1 MYDDDEEIKRKRR
14 NLILIIFLIIA
25 IIILLIVFL
34 INRKNFSIF
43 NNGMSCELQVISGQK
58 DQDGKYLEP
67 VVVGFSKV
75 DPENKITKKVV
86 GPSEKEAAGETY
98 TITKEGVTTIKG
110 FVYNAKNQVSTC
122 TLEVDVAKT
131 TGKCNIEVTEGTKGE
146 GTWYTSDVKVKLT
159 ATDTGDLN
167 ITKYNI
173 SVKDKKTDDNKD
185 TYSVT
190 ANGSTELV
198 GTIEYSNGKSTTCT
212 KSIKIDKNKPTC
224 SLKVTSGEK
233 SGNVYTSN
241 VTVEIGSTKDEESG
255 VLGSGFGTKDNFSE
269 TKYVIKED
277 GTKEV
282 VGYVKDKAGNL
293 NTCKLSITKGKESSG
308 SGSSGSGSSGN
319 GSSGNGSGGSGS
331 SSSGTPSGS
340 TVVQKQEK
348 ICSLRA
354 TGVEKGGVY
363 TEDVVISFKE
373 VNEGVKASYITVGD
387 RFAGYESVYV
397 YGITSPQEFT
407 ANATVWYNDGKQAT
421 CSLKF
426 TVDPTKDV
434 VKYFL
439 KYAKVGDKT
448 DYSAGNWTTTSNISS
463 KDGGLGGYRAGTSK
477 DGTISCHSGESPSKT
492 GWVVYKKANNR
503 IELIHAGTPI
513 CMTHTET
520 GYQTALG
527 VINTPGNAY
536 TFVTSYAQSA
546 YYLTWEGYGY
556 LSVYG
561 NQLIHN
567 GQYYYLAGNP
577 NNKEYNT
584 DYLNA
589 YFPTK
594 LWAYDPNKRV
604 HSFESGTLGL
614 RPIVV
619 LKSNVGAIYSNGYWY
634 LRTASKD
641 VEDEYTVNNEIFDNI
656 LESIISDSGLY

>member
-14 NLILIIFLIIA
+14 NLILIILIIIA

-34 INRKNFSIF
+34 INRKNFSVF
-43 NNGMSCELQVISGQK
+43 NNGMSCELQIVSGEK
-58 DQDGKYLEP
+58 DKNGKYLEP

-86 GPSEKEAAGETY
+86 GPSEKDAVGDTY
-98 TITKEGVTTIKG
+98 TITKEGVTTVKG

-122 TLEVDVAKT
+122 TIEVDVAKT
-131 TGKCNIEVTEGTKGE
+131 TGKCSFEVTEGTKGQ
-146 GTWYTSDVKVKLT
+146 GDWYTSDVKVKLK

-190 ANGSTELV
+190 ANGATELV

-255 VLGSGFGTKDNFSE
+255 VLGSGFGNKENFSE

-308 SGSSGSGSSGN
+308 SGSSGSGSSGS
-319 GSSGNGSGGSGS
+319 SSGN
-331 SSSGTPSGS
+331 PSGS
-340 TVVQKQEK
+340 TIINKQEK

-373 VNEGVKASYITVGD
+373 VNEGVKTSYITVGD
-387 RFAGYESVYV
+387 RFAGYDSVLV

-439 KYAKVGDKT
+439 KHARVGDKT
-448 DYSAGNWTTTSNISS
+448 DYSAGNWTTSSNISS
-463 KDGGLGGYRAGTSK
+463 KDGGLGGYRAGNSK
-477 DGTISCHSGESPSKT
+477 DGTISCHAGESPSRT
-492 GWVVYKKANNR
+492 GWVVYKKDANKV
-503 IELIHAGTPI
+503 ELIHAGTPI
-513 CMTHTET
+513 CMTHTEV
-520 GYQTALG
+520 GYQNALN
-527 VINTPGNAY
+527 VINQPANAY
-536 TFVTSYAQSA
+536 AFVNSYAQSA

-634 LRTASKD
+634 LRTDTKEA
-641 VEDEYTVNNEIFDNI
+641 EDEYTVNNEIFDNI
-656 LESIISDSGLY
+656 IESIIDDSGLY